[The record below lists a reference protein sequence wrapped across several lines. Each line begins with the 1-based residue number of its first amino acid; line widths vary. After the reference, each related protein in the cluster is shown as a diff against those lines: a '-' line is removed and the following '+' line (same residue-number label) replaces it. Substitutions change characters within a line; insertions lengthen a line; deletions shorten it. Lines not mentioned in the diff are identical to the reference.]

1 MSVLLDNMS
10 VIEERLIDYGVL
22 GVVCIILIVAIVCLY
37 ARQQKF
43 TEDQQRFMEERQ
55 KAMEERMDKI
65 ELNQRETNETF
76 SRVVE
81 IFTATTKTFEGQN
94 TLLNDM
100 KMQNEKV
107 QWELGVINQ
116 KVDKIQEKQDK
127 LTMRD

>member
-1 MSVLLDNMS
+1 MSTLLDNMS
-10 VIEERLIDYGVL
+10 VIEERLMDYGVL
-22 GVVCIILIVAIVCLY
+22 GIVCIILIVAIVYLY

-43 TEDQQRFMEERQ
+43 TEEQQRFMEERQ
-55 KAMEERMDKI
+55 RAMEERMDKI

-81 IFTATTKTFEGQN
+81 IFTSTTKTFEGQN
-94 TLLNDM
+94 SLLNDM

-127 LTMRD
+127 LTIRD

>member
-1 MSVLLDNMS
+1 MPL
-10 VIEERLIDYGVL
+10 IEERLLDYGVL
-22 GVVCIILIVAIVCLY
+22 GIICIILIIAIVCLY
-37 ARQQKF
+37 TRQQK
-43 TEDQQRFMEERQ
+43 FMEERQ
-55 KAMEERMDKI
+55 EAMEARMDKI

-81 IFTATTKTFEGQN
+81 IFTATTKNFEGQN
-94 TLLNDM
+94 SLLNDM

-127 LTMRD
+127 LTK

>member
-10 VIEERLIDYGVL
+10 AIEERLIDYGAL
-22 GVVCIILIVAIVCLY
+22 CVVCIILIVAIVCLY

-81 IFTATTKTFEGQN
+81 IFTSTTKTFEGQN
-94 TLLNDM
+94 SLLSDM
-100 KMQNEKV
+100 KIQNEKV